1 MNWRRIALI
10 TVFDLRCSVLRLK
23 GLIFLLPFF
32 LFWYLLL
39 REFYDGI
46 ATRLQ
51 SSEVLMLLSAKFDM
65 DLIARLLVDHPPSL
79 SAFFIFG
86 LYSTPFFAV
95 LAANDSFASD
105 LGNGYFRFLTA
116 RCQRIEIFL
125 GRYLSTITLLAAA
138 LSVVAVAA
146 GLISIFIEGYAFSH
160 VLLYAI
166 QITSVLILYT
176 APHLAYMTIIS
187 SMFNSAIAA
196 LFLGMLA
203 YISIVFSIFIL
214 NILFSETN
222 SFAYLLPS
230 SVKASLIGDDG
241 FAFAVA
247 ITSLPAYTL
256 IFAWLGWGI
265 FRKRNF

>member
-10 TVFDLRCSVLRLK
+10 TVFDLRCSVFRLK

-39 REFYDGI
+39 REFYDGL

-51 SSEVLMLLSAKFDM
+51 SSEILMLLSAKFDM

-125 GRYLSTITLLAAA
+125 GRYLSTFSLFAAS
-138 LSVVAVAA
+138 LSVVTVAA
-146 GLISIFIEGYAFSH
+146 GLISIFIEGYTFSH
-160 VLLYAI
+160 VLVYSIQIISIMILYA
-166 QITSVLILYT
+166 
-176 APHLAYMTIIS
+176 APYLAFMTIIS
-187 SMFNSAIAA
+187 CMFNSAIAA
-196 LFLGMLA
+196 LSLGMLA
-203 YISIVFSIFIL
+203 YISIVFTIFIL
-214 NILFSETN
+214 NGLFSETN
-222 SFAYLLPS
+222 SFSYLLPS
-230 SVKASLIGDDG
+230 SAKTSLISDDS

-247 ITSLPAYTL
+247 SLPAYTL
-256 IFAWLGWGI
+256 IYAWLGWVI